1 MSILLSFIPTLIMIA
16 LVVAIVRK
24 VSSRSK
30 PLDSNTQPVRLFFQ
44 YSLVFGLFMIV
55 KQLGFCSCW
64 WTATCRDLDLAEK
77 FIERKPF

>member
-1 MSILLSFIPTLIMIA
+1 MSILLSFVPALIMIA

-30 PLDSNTQPVRLFFQ
+30 PLDSNTQPVKLFFQ

-55 KQLGFCSCW
+55 TVGIAGLLGRVLDTSNLVNYCW
-64 WTATCRDLDLAEK
+64 RA
-77 FIERKPF
+77 